1 MIAGATPHQGL
12 PDPHARMIDMRHG
25 TRPVAG
31 FLPVPAARVSSRRG
45 DRRASGP
52 MEMIMIDRIGL
63 TRRGAMGLAAGAA
76 LAASVPAPAGAAAP
90 ATKPVRGG
98 KLVFGRYA
106 DSLFLDGVQTELN
119 VDIWVLCSIYDTLL
133 LPTSDGLGLKAGLAT
148 KWDWSDGGKTL
159 TVALR
164 QGVKF
169 SDGTPLTAD
178 DVKWSIDRA
187 RDPKEG
193 AWNSLLGSVDSVNI
207 ADPATIVFKLK
218 HPDPT
223 LLPVLATFNTGIL
236 PSKKFMAAAG
246 TTLDEKAKAFAEKPI
261 GSGPFMVTDWQ
272 RGVSM
277 KLARNPY
284 HWNIAADGKPL
295 PYLDE
300 LEFQIIPDDATRLL
314 KLKAGELGGSEFIP
328 YARVAEL
335 KADPGLDMQLW
346 PSTKINYLTMNVRPT
361 LKNGAANPLSNLK
374 VRQAINHAINKDAL
388 IAVTTRGLGKP
399 MKSMMSSKTPLMDGT
414 APPYPYDVAKAKAL
428 LAQSGVAP
436 GFELSCMTLAGS
448 ADEISNMTAI
458 QQMLA
463 AIGIKLKIEQLDNA
477 TRNARYKSADF
488 QMRNALW
495 TDDLADPSEIGSY
508 ILYSPTVQSLHS
520 GWKSDRVD
528 TLFLASQEEI
538 DIPKRRAQY
547 KEMQDIYK
555 ADAPMVFM
563 YESPYPVAFRKN
575 VKGFLQIPLGNNYF
589 NEVYIEA

>member
-1 MIAGATPHQGL
+1 MDHPNH
-12 PDPHARMIDMRHG
+12 
-25 TRPVAG
+25 
-31 FLPVPAARVSSRRG
+31 
-45 DRRASGP
+45 
-52 MEMIMIDRIGL
+52 L
-63 TRRGAMGLAAGAA
+63 TRRTALGLAAGAV
-76 LAASVPAPAGAAAP
+76 LAANVPGKAAA
-90 ATKPVRGG
+90 APVRGG
-98 KLVFGRYA
+98 KLVYGRYA
-106 DSLFLDGVQTELN
+106 DSLFLDGVNTELN

-133 LPTSDGLGLKAGLAT
+133 LPTKDGLGLRAGLAT
-148 KWDWSDGGKTL
+148 KWEFSDGGKTL
-159 TVALR
+159 TLALR
-164 QGVKF
+164 PGVKF

-178 DVKWSIDRA
+178 DVKWSLDRA
-187 RDPKEG
+187 KDPKQG
-193 AWNSLLGSVDSVNI
+193 AWNSLLGSVDTVTI
-207 ADPATIVFKLK
+207 ADPATIVLKLK

-223 LLPVLATFNTGIL
+223 ILPVLATFNTGIL
-236 PSKKFMAAAG
+236 PAKKFMAAAG
-246 TTLDEKAKAFAEKPI
+246 DTLDDKAKSFAEHPI
-261 GSGPFMVTDWQ
+261 GSGPFMITEWQ
-272 RGVSM
+272 RGVVM
-277 KLARNPY
+277 KLAKNPY
-284 HWNIAADGKPL
+284 HWNIGEDGKPL
-295 PYLDE
+295 PYLDA
-300 LEFQIIPDDATRLL
+300 LEFPVIPDDATRLL
-314 KLKAGELGGSEFIP
+314 KLKAGELNGSEFIP

-335 KADPGLDMQLW
+335 KADPNLDMQLW

-361 LKNGAANPLSNLK
+361 LKDGSANPLGNVK

-399 MKSMMSSKTPLMDGT
+399 MKSMMSAATPLMDGS
-414 APPYPYDVAKAKAL
+414 APPYPYDVAKAKQL
-428 LAQSGVAP
+428 LAESGVAP

-463 AIGIKLKIEQLDNA
+463 AIGVKLKVEMVDNA
-477 TRNARYKSADF
+477 TRNARYKTADF

-508 ILYSPTVQSLHS
+508 ILYSPTVNSLHS

-528 TLFLASQEEI
+528 ALFLASQEEI